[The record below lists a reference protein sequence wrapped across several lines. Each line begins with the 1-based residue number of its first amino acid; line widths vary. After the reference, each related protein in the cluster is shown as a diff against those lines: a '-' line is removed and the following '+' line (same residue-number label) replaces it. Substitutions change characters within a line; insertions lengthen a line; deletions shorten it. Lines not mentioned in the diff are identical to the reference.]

1 MADHMD
7 SDGGEKMNRKILL
20 TVLALAAVLLA
31 VPYIGMAHATTYTTI
46 NGTITV
52 GPETAPLKTIPLG
65 DGNYLYIF
73 AITEYWTG
81 DIVGAGSTTASYWF
95 AHDIFITATSYTL
108 LPDFTLNIFE
118 VLTFHGTVLG
128 QTGTWETAV
137 YLHFDATHIY
147 GNWVIL
153 GGRGGLAHLHG
164 QGTISAP
171 NYPVSYEYT
180 GQVYFQR

>member
-1 MADHMD
+1 
-7 SDGGEKMNRKILL
+7 MNRKILL
-20 TVLALAAVLLA
+20 TVLALAAVFLA
-31 VPYIGMAHATTYTTI
+31 VPYVGMVHATTYTTV

-81 DIVGAGSTTASYWF
+81 DIVGAGGTTASYWF
-95 AHDIFITATSYTL
+95 AHDVFITATSYTL
-108 LPDFTLNIFE
+108 LPDWTLNIFE

-153 GGRGGLAHLHG
+153 GGTGGLAHLHG

-180 GQVYFQR
+180 GQVYL